1 MAKARSDQEKAEQ
14 KLARK
19 AAAEE
24 RRVREA
30 QELRAR
36 RTAQLITGEREL
48 AKLEEAVRVAREKT
62 SRHDT
67 LSSHLA
73 GFYGEIDKLA
83 KGRSLLEATP
93 LVVEQVNDIIRDA
106 KGIIEGDP
114 YLDRV
119 KEFVPAG
126 NNPTYPDVLLVARS
140 VQQCLGRTAK
150 SLSDHERRTT
160 KTRRDVRTMVA
171 ALKYFIEHDEH
182 PSSEDIE
189 ALLEAKPPVDWF
201 FQGNDE
207 KLYFDFERLDRN
219 GLDESSGAI
228 D

>member
-1 MAKARSDQEKAEQ
+1 MAKAKSDQEKAEQ
-14 KLARK
+14 TLARK
-19 AAAEE
+19 AAVQE

-36 RTAQLITGEREL
+36 RATQLSTAEREL
-48 AKLEEAVRVAREKT
+48 AALEEAVHIAREKA
-62 SRHDT
+62 SRHEA

-83 KGRSLLEATP
+83 KGRSLMEATP
-93 LVVEQVNDIIRDA
+93 LIVEQVNDIIRDA
-106 KGIIEGDP
+106 KSIIEGDP

-140 VQQCLGRTAK
+140 VQQCLTRTAK
-150 SLSDHERRTT
+150 PLSDHEKRTT
-160 KTRRDVRTMVA
+160 KLRREVRTVVA
-171 ALKYFIEHDEH
+171 ALKYFVEHNEH
-182 PSSEDIE
+182 PSSEDVE
-189 ALLEAKPPVDWF
+189 TLLDAKPPLDWF
-201 FQGNDE
+201 FQSNDE
-207 KLYFDFERLDRN
+207 KLYFDFQRLDRN
-219 GLDESSGAI
+219 GVDGHLGSI

>member
-1 MAKARSDQEKAEQ
+1 M
-14 KLARK
+14 
-19 AAAEE
+19 
-24 RRVREA
+24 REA

-36 RTAQLITGEREL
+36 RTAQLSTAERAL
-48 AKLEEAVRVAREKT
+48 AKLEEAVRVAREKA

-67 LSSHLA
+67 LSSHLV

-182 PSSEDIE
+182 PSSEDVE
-189 ALLEAKPPVDWF
+189 TLLEGKPPVDWF
-201 FQGNDE
+201 FQGNGE
-207 KLYFDFERLDRN
+207 KLYFDFERLDRS
-219 GLDESSGAI
+219 GLDESSRAI

>member
-1 MAKARSDQEKAEQ
+1 MVTGTTISTHGQVDRSI
-14 KLARK
+14 LIRG
-19 AAAEE
+19 
-24 RRVREA
+24 
-30 QELRAR
+30 LS
-36 RTAQLITGEREL
+36 TAEREL

-62 SRHDT
+62 SRHDI
-67 LSSHLA
+67 LSSHLV
-73 GFYGEIDKLA
+73 GFY
-83 KGRSLLEATP
+83 LEATP

-182 PSSEDIE
+182 PSSEDVE
-189 ALLEAKPPVDWF
+189 TLLEAKPPVDWF

-228 D
+228 E